1 MESTNLQ
8 ALAVVD
14 AAFSDLERRIAEL
27 DQLSDRLQVSRERIA
42 DLDSEIGQVKNDA
55 DSLERAKR
63 ISRLTSLNSA
73 KELALADDSAIV
85 AKIVTTKAR
94 ILAAGRAVRNLIS
107 EVYWQLM
114 AARKMNAT
122 LLLETHFEI
131 RKIPIRLSDLANAA
145 KGVVELRN
153 VEEILTRPQRGQ
165 AEELSALYVLK
176 TKFELIRAGVLAE
189 ENLVLELRTAAG
201 EEPAVAEP
209 AATELEPVAVCRG
222 S

>member
-1 MESTNLQ
+1 MESNQ
-8 ALAVVD
+8 SALAVVD
-14 AAFSDLERRIAEL
+14 AAFSDLERRIADL

-42 DLDSEIGQVKNDA
+42 ELDSEIGQVKGDA

-73 KELALADDSAIV
+73 RELASADDSRLVAAIV
-85 AKIVTTKAR
+85 VAKAR
-94 ILAAGRAVRNLIS
+94 ILASGRAVRNLIS

-145 KGVVELRN
+145 KGVVALRN
-153 VEEILTRPQRGQ
+153 VEEMLTRPQRGQ

-176 TKFELIRAGVLAE
+176 TKFEPIRAGVLAE
-189 ENLVLELRTAAG
+189 ENLVLELRTA

-209 AATELEPVAVCRG
+209 AATNLEPVAVCTG